1 MIILGIETS
10 CDDTCAAIV
19 KASGSLRAPK
29 FKILSNVVSSQI
41 KIHKKYGGVMP
52 AMAARAHAKNI
63 VPVYK
68 KAFKKANIKPKKID
82 LIAVTTHPGLMP
94 ALLVGVHSARAL
106 AWALKKP
113 ILGID
118 HMQGHAVAHLLVPT
132 NARNSNPPAGGQ
144 NSKPIR
150 FPAIG
155 LLVSGGHTQIILMR
169 DYNNIKLIGETLD
182 DAAGEAFDK
191 VARLLGLP
199 FPGGPPVAACASKFK
214 IQDSRFNIKLP
225 RPIMNSGDYNFSFS
239 GLKTA
244 VLYLVQDLQKKYGKR
259 LPTYIRNEICA
270 EFQQSVIDVLT
281 AKTIKAA
288 KKYKAKTII
297 IGGGVASNVE
307 LRRQLAETLRH
318 SSGQEITLRMPTP
331 ALSLDNAAMIAAAAY
346 FNWKKGNPSTSLDR
360 ARDKSLRARRSSWRN
375 IKIKL

>member
-1 MIILGIETS
+1 M
-10 CDDTCAAIV
+10 
-19 KASGSLRAPK
+19 
-29 FKILSNVVSSQI
+29 
-41 KIHKKYGGVMP
+41 
-52 AMAARAHAKNI
+52 
-63 VPVYK
+63 
-68 KAFKKANIKPKKID
+68 
-82 LIAVTTHPGLMP
+82 
-94 ALLVGVHSARAL
+94 
-106 AWALKKP
+106 
-113 ILGID
+113 
-118 HMQGHAVAHLLVPT
+118 
-132 NARNSNPPAGGQ
+132 
-144 NSKPIR
+144 
-150 FPAIG
+150 
-155 LLVSGGHTQIILMR
+155 
-169 DYNNIKLIGETLD
+169 
-182 DAAGEAFDK
+182 
-191 VARLLGLP
+191 
-199 FPGGPPVAACASKFK
+199 
-214 IQDSRFNIKLP
+214 
-225 RPIMNSGDYNFSFS
+225 MNSGDYNFSFS

-281 AKTIKAA
+281 IKTIKAA